1 MTLSADKTPVF
12 YDVLHCATP
21 CATGEFS
28 PQAALNHKGNIVTG
42 NLPKIPG
49 QFTDFGGRRVV
60 YSTAEVNTLI
70 FTHLM
75 YIIMLKE
82 IHLCM
87 ALTVI
92 FLSTFS
98 DFRIY

>member
-1 MTLSADKTPVF
+1 MKSFKGNCIIPIPQDQFTIVTLSADKTPNF

-28 PQAALNHKGNIVTG
+28 PLAALSHKGNIVTG

-60 YSTAEVNTLI
+60 YSTSPVSTLI

-75 YIIMLKE
+75 YII
-82 IHLCM
+82 
-87 ALTVI
+87 
-92 FLSTFS
+92 
-98 DFRIY
+98 R